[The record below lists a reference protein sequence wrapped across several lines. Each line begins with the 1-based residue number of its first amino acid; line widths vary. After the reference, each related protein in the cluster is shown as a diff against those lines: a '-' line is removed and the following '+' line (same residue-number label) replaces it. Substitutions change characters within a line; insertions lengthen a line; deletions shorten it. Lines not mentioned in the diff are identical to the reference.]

1 MSVSSRPVGCRM
13 SAPPAASFNL
23 QFPTINKLN
32 SEKKKDKNEPIFQNR
47 QQFHEVF
54 SNLIKLGSVD
64 KQDKNCRRTISREEY
79 LWQTELKDLIWLE
92 LQAWHAD
99 RTLEQQDKYL
109 LAARQDV
116 GTLLKQIMEYKFNHS
131 YSRRNSIDNSYQSSK
146 ASSASE
152 TDSGI
157 STQDSN
163 TSNGQFLQSV
173 CLGCLSM
180 YCRQCLDQQSRALKQ
195 IEVLLTKLE
204 AAESLYPSTK
214 AFGQHYPLYKSS
226 SFIGRVKA
234 MCLWYNITRHHRL
247 KLLILGKLLARL
259 QGKQFK
265 WPLVS
270 STNPSESSAS
280 SSGQENGDDSG
291 RDTVETVDSHLTVK
305 SKSKVH
311 FELERPESDN
321 PSDSASSSDSTRE
334 FMFDDPGRSL
344 GPAVGE
350 YGTLINDVNVYNVRS
365 IAEAT
370 YSNTHNSTSLYR
382 FVLILLKIILLVIF
396 N

>member
-23 QFPTINKLN
+23 QFPTNNKLN

-47 QQFHEVF
+47 QEFHEVF

-116 GTLLKQIMEYKFNHS
+116 GTLLKQIMEYRFYAS

-146 ASSASE
+146 VSTASE

-163 TSNGQFLQSV
+163 TSNGQSLFLQSV
-173 CLGCLSM
+173 CGGCLSM

-214 AFGQHYPLYKSS
+214 AFGQHYPLYKSP
-226 SFIGRVKA
+226 SFVGRVKA

-280 SSGQENGDDSG
+280 SSGQENGEDSG
-291 RDTVETVDSHLTVK
+291 RDTVETNDSHLTVK
-305 SKSKVH
+305 PKNKVH
-311 FELERPESDN
+311 FDLERPADTDN
-321 PSDSASSSDSTRE
+321 PSDSASSTDSTKE
-334 FMFDDPGRSL
+334 FLFDDPQRSF

-350 YGTLINDVNVYNVRS
+350 YGKLINDVNVYNVRS

-370 YSNTHNSTSLYR
+370 YSNSYNSTSLYR
-382 FVLILLKIILLVIF
+382 FVSKIVS
-396 N
+396 